1 MTCRCYCYSTLYTQT
16 SPGVPASP
24 SMRSSEPG
32 CYPTPSSGCYKKI
45 SCQKHLKIQI
55 YTEGRVPQE
64 FFCTC
69 WKACFKL
76 VRMVESAEGL
86 ELPKILKFRHQRKN
100 TFLYF
105 LLKWIRMTLKL
116 LSCSSSD
123 NCRLYFPCI
132 CTRAGNSL
140 FDRRAMV
147 VIKTSIDNRCFTVL

>member
-1 MTCRCYCYSTLYTQT
+1 MSLENFLVFFLFLLILQPNFLIKRFLIKKNTCI
-16 SPGVPASP
+16 
-24 SMRSSEPG
+24 
-32 CYPTPSSGCYKKI
+32 KKI

-132 CTRAGNSL
+132 CTVKYAAVHVS
-140 FDRRAMV
+140 
-147 VIKTSIDNRCFTVL
+147 VILAR